1 MLLSEARA
9 MRAEIL
15 ALRRHAPA
23 HKGARGLSREVMRAI
38 NNQREDVAVLIG
50 GAHNLAKDYE
60 IDEHQAERMRTA
72 LARAYEEDADERHAE
87 QISSTTHLRRTINR
101 RTLERLFPETAA
113 QKDNDGRA

>member
-72 LARAYEEDADERHAE
+72 LARAYEEDTQEHLAE
-87 QISSTTHLRRTINR
+87 TYKRRRSPITRQKLEQLYGR
-101 RTLERLFPETAA
+101 RA
-113 QKDNDGRA
+113 